1 MVNAKGASA
10 IIVCMAAIPLSMVL
24 LAIALNKRSKFRPGP
39 KLSEQEKASPVV
51 GTLTNMDTH
60 QVNEKQSQWQEP
72 QQEPSPQQRAKT
84 QAMMGSTPSSLTAN
98 TTATTSTKSTD
109 TYAPSSCP
117 VGHSSVSSDNPVAV
131 SRKSLEQEEVS
142 VSDDVKKA
150 GGSLKGLIITAVK
163 EAKDSAKE
171 TGKRT
176 KGQTINI
183 TYGTDSKDVRFIG
196 DNRDSILDLF
206 EKTMVEIRKEGYDSQ
221 IKLLD
226 SYKELLHAQIK
237 LINARSRMARRLKPG
252 A

>member
-1 MVNAKGASA
+1 
-10 IIVCMAAIPLSMVL
+10 MAAIPLSMVL